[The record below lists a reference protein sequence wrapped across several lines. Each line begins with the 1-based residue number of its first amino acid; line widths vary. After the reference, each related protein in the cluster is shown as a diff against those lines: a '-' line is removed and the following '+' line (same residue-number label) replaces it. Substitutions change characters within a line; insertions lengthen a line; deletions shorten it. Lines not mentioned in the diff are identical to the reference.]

1 MNMNEVVARNMARPS
16 QQVNYAS
23 MSPEQEAASR
33 FNSRYRLGRG
43 TRPPSPPDVFGRYPV
58 STKKYMPQRDMQRLN
73 QSMEQRRAAR
83 MTPQTPVLS
92 PYTAQLRPTSAQP
105 ASTTSYQQLMD
116 AYRRYMQNMEGA

>member
-43 TRPPSPPDVFGRYPV
+43 TRPPSPSPARPV